1 MYWTDN
7 SVSLERVMEMK
18 RFQVNTPMQRLPS
31 QKSSGGRVRRGLL
44 VEQRV
49 AEGNS
54 SVTAVSQLVP
64 VPLLC
69 ISCRGC
75 RFTSLYFCCVS
86 EGAIGNT
93 LAVV

>member
-54 SVTAVSQLVP
+54 SVPASTCAPSLHQLQRVQ
-64 VPLLC
+64 VHKPLLLLC
-69 ISCRGC
+69 
-75 RFTSLYFCCVS
+75 L
-86 EGAIGNT
+86 
-93 LAVV
+93 